1 MELTVNKPL
10 AGTFGWLQVGGKR
23 IDLQEE
29 IHRQSCVLSP
39 GETRTLLLEDQGASE
54 YEITLGEGAR
64 LNLVQLRGS
73 LAKSLSYNN
82 VRVTC
87 ADRAFFGWYRIVTG
101 GSETYDNCSVTLEG
115 RESTFEANVCYRL
128 AGSEKYDLNC
138 EAIHE
143 GKRTQSAIS
152 ASGVL
157 SDKAFKLM
165 RGTIDFRTGC
175 SGSVGNESEDV
186 LLLSEQ
192 VRNQSV
198 PVILCSEE
206 DVVGNH
212 GASVGRPD
220 EGLLFYMET
229 RGIDEETACEMLAQA
244 KLDSVIGRI
253 PDPLIRENVRENIR
267 EKAPE
272 HDRDI
277 AFQAAPEGE

>member
-10 AGTFGWLQVGGKR
+10 AGTFGWLQVGEKR

-29 IHRQSCVLSP
+29 IHRQSYSLDP

-54 YEITLGEGAR
+54 FEITLGEGAR
-64 LNLVQLRGS
+64 LNLVQLRDSSG
-73 LAKSLSYNN
+73 KSLSYNN

-87 ADRAFFGWYRIVTG
+87 ADRACFGWYRIVTG

-115 RESTFEANVCYRL
+115 GESTFEANVCYRL
-128 AGSEKYDLNC
+128 GGSEKYDLNC

-157 SDKAFKLM
+157 SDKASKLL

-186 LLLSEQ
+186 LLLSEE

-212 GASVGRPD
+212 GASIGRPD

-229 RGIDEETACEMLAQA
+229 RGIDEETACEMLAQS